1 MSQENVELAYRVAD
15 AFNRRDL
22 DAFLALCDPDGEYFS
37 HLVELEGGGPYRGHD
52 GIRSWWKSLFA
63 FSPDFRTEIEEV
75 RDLGDVTVTRLRAH
89 GHARESNVP
98 LEQTQWNV
106 TEWRD
111 GKAVRG
117 RVFLSE
123 AEAVEAAG
131 LREGG
136 HRPSTP
142 NA

>member
-22 DAFLALCDPDGEYFS
+22 DAFLALCDPEEEYFS
-37 HLVELEGGGPYRGHD
+37 QLVELEGGGPYRGHD

-63 FSPDFRTEIEEV
+63 CSPDFRTEIEEV
-75 RDLGDVTVTRLRAH
+75 RDLGDVTVTRLHAH
-89 GHARESNVP
+89 GHGRQSDVP

-123 AEAVEAAG
+123 AEALKAAG
-131 LREGG
+131 LSE
-136 HRPSTP
+136 
-142 NA
+142 